1 MRARRRRVTFAPL
14 VLLLAVIAGACARPQ
29 APSLS
34 SVRPPAGAPQL
45 RVLIS
50 AANPPYAFPE
60 GDRFVGIE
68 VDFANELAAALGR
81 PLALRALD
89 FDQIIDTLAGGGAD
103 LAMAGLTVTPAR
115 EVQIAFADPW
125 VRSGLLVLVRR
136 EDANLY
142 PTPESVV
149 TRGQAIGVIHA
160 TTGERYVNQRV
171 QSSAIMAYP
180 TAQAAVDELRARR
193 IDALVHDAP
202 VVIWFASRDEAML
215 APILKLLGDE
225 PLAWGLRRGDELL
238 RQQVNDVLARW
249 RSDGTYERILGRWL
263 PYWQR
268 LESAGR
274 SR

>member
-1 MRARRRRVTFAPL
+1 MRARRRRTL
-14 VLLLAVIAGACARPQ
+14 VAHLALLAAAVVACARPQ
-29 APSLS
+29 SPSSS
-34 SVRPPAGAPQL
+34 SVRPPAGSPSL

-50 AANPPYAFPE
+50 AANPPYSFPE

-68 VDFANELAAALGR
+68 VDFANELAVALGR

-89 FDQIIDTLAGGGAD
+89 FEEIIDTLAGGGAD

-171 QSSAIMAYP
+171 GSSAIMAYP
-180 TAQAAVDELRARR
+180 TAEAAVDELRGRR

-202 VVIWFASRDEAML
+202 VVIWFASRDEATL

-225 PLAWGLRRGDELL
+225 PLAWGMRRGNDTL
-238 RQQVNDVLARW
+238 REQVNEVLARW
-249 RSDGTYERILGRWL
+249 RSDGTYARIMARWL

>member
-1 MRARRRRVTFAPL
+1 MSARSRLASL
-14 VLLLAVIAGACARPQ
+14 VLVLAVAVGACARPQ
-29 APSLS
+29 APSSLG
-34 SVRPPAGAPQL
+34 SVRPPAGAPAL

-89 FDQIIDTLAGGGAD
+89 FDMIIDTLAGGGAD

-149 TRGQAIGVIHA
+149 TRGQGIGVIRA

-171 QSSAIMAYP
+171 QTSAIMSYP

-202 VVIWFASRDEAML
+202 VVIWFASRDEATL

-225 PLAWGLRRGDELL
+225 PLAWGLRRGDDAL

-249 RSDGTYERILGRWL
+249 RSDGTYARILGRWL